1 MTALEFLEKQR
12 QQLNLLN
19 SYDVPLR
26 VNAELKNGNAVA
38 LYVKDVSVVQVGE
51 GCELRII
58 LEE

>member
-19 SYDVPLR
+19 SYDIPLR
-26 VNAELKNGNAVA
+26 VNAELKNGNTVA
-38 LYVKDVSVVQVGE
+38 LDVKDVSVVQVGE

>member
-26 VNAELKNGNAVA
+26 VNAELKNGNTVA
-38 LYVKDVSVVQVGE
+38 LDVKDVSVVQVGE
-51 GCELRII
+51 GCELRI
-58 LEE
+58 

>member
-12 QQLNLLN
+12 QQLNQLN
-19 SYDVPLR
+19 SYDIPLR
-26 VNAELKNGNAVA
+26 VNVELKNGNTVA
-38 LYVKDVSVVQVGE
+38 LDVKDVSVFQVGE